1 MVKTVVRPLFE
12 RNPGGA
18 LSAEKRTEFFLPH
31 SKICKWSDLWSPV
44 LHCICRQPVS
54 ILSVTQ
60 TVVKSIALRIS
71 FCDAVDK
78 EKGFENSIIF
88 ATIAAGLY
96 NRQFLKVIRRGETPP
111 EIIMSSVNRASSASA
126 GDKLMAVGRLNDV
139 SAQFATTAVMYDF
152 GLCGIALISVVV
164 AHD

>member
-1 MVKTVVRPLFE
+1 MVKIQAR
-12 RNPGGA
+12 
-18 LSAEKRTEFFLPH
+18 RT
-31 SKICKWSDLWSPV
+31 C
-44 LHCICRQPVS
+44 
-54 ILSVTQ
+54 
-60 TVVKSIALRIS
+60 

-96 NRQFLKVIRRGETPP
+96 NRQFLKVIRRRETPP

-126 GDKLMAVGRLNDV
+126 GDKLVAVGRFNDV
-139 SAQFATTAVMYDF
+139 SAQFATTAVIYDF
-152 GLCGIALISVVV
+152 GLGGIALISVVV

>member
-1 MVKTVVRPLFE
+1 MSV
-12 RNPGGA
+12 
-18 LSAEKRTEFFLPH
+18 EKRTEFFLLH
-31 SKICKWSDLWSPV
+31 SKIRKWSALWSPA

-60 TVVKSIALRIS
+60 TVVKIQARRTC

-78 EKGFENSIIF
+78 EKEFENSIIF